1 MKRAAG
7 LVLTLGLAAAA
18 VLVLVPSPIAAV
30 AWLPPEKPALTGP
43 WAPDASLASASLL
56 ARGRIRGPED
66 VAVDA
71 AGRVYAGTADGGIV
85 RVSADGQQVETFA
98 VTGGRPLGLRFAPD
112 DRLIVCN
119 APLGLQAVDPQG
131 RVVTLAA
138 EAGGIPIRLADGID
152 VAADGTVYFSDAST
166 RFGVEDSLFDV
177 LEGRPHGRL
186 LRYDPAKQRATVL
199 RDGLYFANGVA
210 LSQHED
216 FVLVSETTRYR
227 ITRVWLAGPKAGT
240 ADVFAENLPGI
251 PDGIAANRSGT
262 FWVAFFTLRNDEL
275 DRRLHPRAWAKA
287 LLAKLPRALWPKPV
301 PYGLV
306 AAFDEE
312 GRVLRTLHDPG
323 GRHVRQITTARE
335 HEGALYFGTLDDDW
349 IGKYPLP

>member
-1 MKRAAG
+1 VRRAAG
-7 LVLTLGLAAAA
+7 TLAIALAAAA
-18 VLVLVPSPIAAV
+18 VLLLLPSPIAPV
-30 AWLPPEKPALTGP
+30 AWVPSEKPPLAGP
-43 WAPDASLASASLL
+43 WAPDASLGSASLL

-71 AGRVYAGTADGGIV
+71 EGRVYAGTADGRIV

-98 VTGGRPLGLRFAPD
+98 ATGGRPLGLRFAPD
-112 DRLIVCN
+112 GRLIVCN

-131 RVVTLAA
+131 RVVTLAT
-138 EAGGIPIRLADGID
+138 EAGGIPIRFADGID
-152 VAADGTVYFSDAST
+152 IAADGTIYFSDAST
-166 RFGVEDSLFDV
+166 SFGVEDSLFDV

-186 LRYDPAKQRATVL
+186 LRYDPATQRTAIV

-227 ITRVWLAGPKAGT
+227 ITRLWLAGPRAGT
-240 ADVFAENLPGI
+240 SDVFAENLPAI
-251 PDGIAANRSGT
+251 PDGIAANGKGT

-275 DRRLHPRAWAKA
+275 DRRLHPHPRAKA
-287 LLAKLPRALWPKPV
+287 LLAKLPRAVWPKPV

-312 GRVLRTLHDPG
+312 GRVLRSLHDAG
-323 GRHVRQITTARE
+323 GKHVRQITTARE
-335 HEGALYFGTLDDDW
+335 HGGVLYFGTLDDDW
-349 IGKYPLP
+349 IGRYPLH